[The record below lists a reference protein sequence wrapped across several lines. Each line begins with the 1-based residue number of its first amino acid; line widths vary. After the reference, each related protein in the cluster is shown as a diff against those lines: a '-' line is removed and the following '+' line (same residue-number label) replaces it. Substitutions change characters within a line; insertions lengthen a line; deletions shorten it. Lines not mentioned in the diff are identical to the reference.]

1 MPGPQELLVIA
12 VVALL
17 VFGPDKLPELARNLA
32 KLVARFRSAT
42 QGSLEE
48 FKRAAEVQELDREIR
63 SLTRELQETKR
74 SVTRPLTDA
83 VSDAGGTARRPGSG
97 LVGPAPRA
105 ANDPPPF
112 DAEAT

>member
-1 MPGPQELLVIA
+1 VPGPQELLVIA

-42 QGSLEE
+42 QGSLAE

-83 VSDAGGTARRPGSG
+83 FSDAGTARRPGSG
-97 LVGPAPRA
+97 VVGPAPRA
-105 ANDPPPF
+105 ADDPPPF